1 MTKAILVFA
10 MVVGAAVVGC
20 GGSNPPPEG
29 PAEKAGKKVDET
41 AQDAKEGAKDAAEE
55 AGDAAEKAGDKI
67 ESKTDD

>member
-10 MVVGAAVVGC
+10 IGVGAAVIGC

-29 PAEKAGKKVDET
+29 PAEKAGKQVDET
-41 AQDAKEGAKDAAEE
+41 AKDVKQGAKEAADE